1 MGQAEAEEATV
12 VAVVPAEAVEERV
25 PAGMMAAAGVP
36 GVPRTGIRV
45 QWCNRQ

>member
-25 PAGMMAAAGVP
+25 PAGMMAAARG
-36 GVPRTGIRV
+36 PRTGIRL
-45 QWCNRQ
+45 QCSNRY

>member
-12 VAVVPAEAVEERV
+12 VAVVPAEAVEERL
-25 PAGMMAAAGVP
+25 PAGMMAAAR
-36 GVPRTGIRV
+36 VPRTGIRV